1 MKHPWLK
8 SMKNLWFEQGAF
20 VTKKA
25 RNYITSDLCPK
36 KVRKIT
42 VIRHAALGD
51 QVILRPFLV
60 EARRF
65 FPNATITLVGVSHYQ
80 YGMPY
85 DLVDQTHIML
95 GKSKDVSSGLKA
107 RLANIKALGEQD
119 IIFDLAG
126 TNRSYW
132 MTFLTKAKLKVGF
145 PYRSLHR
152 GTLYNLCV
160 LRSDFQAE
168 VETMLDML
176 RVLGHNPP
184 RRLDFA
190 YPDNQDFCNKS
201 APFILYFNGAS
212 QLRKVLSK
220 EQMRDVIEKSIKA
233 LPNVRHIY
241 LEGKNDFEKGDYLEY
256 LTKQHTHFTIQPC
269 LELDKL
275 VQLIAQSSLLVAPD
289 TGVRNI
295 GISTHTPT
303 VGIFFSTVPF
313 RYTPRYEDHY
323 IVMRDDA
330 TVPSSDEIVDT
341 IRQAIRCGNPIK
353 MLN

>member
-1 MKHPWLK
+1 
-8 SMKNLWFEQGAF
+8 MKNLWFEQGAY

-25 RNYITSDLCPK
+25 REYITSDFNPNN
-36 KVRKIT
+36 VQKIT

-65 FPNATITLVGVSHYQ
+65 FPNAKITLSCVSHYQ
-80 YGMPY
+80 YGMPT
-85 DLVDQTHIML
+85 DLADCVHIMP
-95 GKSKDVSSGLKA
+95 SKKTKNEFKA
-107 RLANIKALGEQD
+107 KLDSIKALGEQD

-132 MTFLTKAKLKVGF
+132 ITFLTKAKLKIGF
-145 PYRSLHR
+145 PYRALLR

-184 RRLDFA
+184 HRLDFA
-190 YPDNQDFCNKS
+190 YPDHQALCDKAS
-201 APFILYFNGAS
+201 PFILYFNGAS

-220 EQMRDVIEKSIKA
+220 DQMREVLEKSMA
-233 LPNVRHIY
+233 EFPDSQHIY
-241 LEGKNDFEKGDYLEY
+241 LEGKNDFEKGDYLND
-256 LTKQHTHFTIQPC
+256 LTKLHSHFSIQPC
-269 LELDKL
+269 LELNEL
-275 VQLIAQSSLLVAPD
+275 VHLIARSSLLVAPD
-289 TGVRNI
+289 TGVRNVA
-295 GISTHTPT
+295 ISTHTPT

-313 RYTPRYEDHY
+313 RYTPRYEAHH
-323 IVMRDDA
+323 IVMRDNA
-330 TVPSSDEIVDT
+330 TVPSSDEIVAV
-341 IRQAIRCGNPIK
+341 IQHALR
-353 MLN
+353 